1 MGKSCEGSVMKKVRF
16 YLLWAIALFFAGC
29 ATSEY
34 EGKMQIL
41 VEPSPSGTPEPTSS
55 PQPSI
60 KPTSQATQ
68 PPTSKA
74 VVVTP
79 TDKVTER
86 IYIPVYQNPIAPK
99 KVAVSPTLKAEVQ
112 TQRIETT
119 RSPASKSK
127 QPENQTPVTNGSAIP
142 AQSGSCKDLK
152 ARGFSDID
160 VKSNPWA
167 SRLDKDKD
175 GVACESTNR

>member
-1 MGKSCEGSVMKKVRF
+1 MGKESRGSVMKKARF

-99 KVAVSPTLKAEVQ
+99 KVTTSPTLPTKVQ
-112 TQRIETT
+112 TQRTESK
-119 RSPASKSK
+119 RSPAPK
-127 QPENQTPVTNGSAIP
+127 QQAKNQTPVTNGSAIP
-142 AQSGSCKDLK
+142 AQSIG
-152 ARGFSDID
+152 
-160 VKSNPWA
+160 
-167 SRLDKDKD
+167 DKLRKRRNCQ
-175 GVACESTNR
+175 G